1 MAQSLSHTIATQLQ
15 QAIEQNG
22 HARLTL
28 PGGSSPQLLI
38 KSLAQVDLDWSKVA
52 IMPGDERCVPFDDPA
67 SNAGQIATLFSGAS
81 VQPQLIRLWPDQ
93 PDDAV
98 LSQISDFT
106 VLGMG
111 LDAHFASLFPGMGP
125 EEGLIMKTRAP
136 AAPYDRISLTTK
148 ALLLTKSL
156 VLLVNGPEKHEIC
169 RRILGGQ
176 MADTP
181 LARLIRVAGSK
192 LELHIV
198 ST

>member
-1 MAQSLSHTIATQLQ
+1 MAKSLSGVIVSKLQ
-15 QAIEQNG
+15 QAIDQNG
-22 HARLTL
+22 QARLIL
-28 PGGSSPQLLI
+28 PGGSSPQLLM
-38 KSLAQVDLDWSKVA
+38 KRLAQSDLDWSNVT

-67 SNAGQIATLFSGAS
+67 SNAGQIAALFSGAK
-81 VQPQLIRLWPDQ
+81 VQPQLVRLWPDQ

-98 LSQISDFT
+98 LSQISDVT

-111 LDAHFASLFPGMGP
+111 LDAHIASLFPGMGP
-125 EEGLIMKTRAP
+125 EEGVIMKTRAP
-136 AAPYDRISLTTK
+136 VAPYDRISLTTK
-148 ALLLTKSL
+148 TLLQARSL
-156 VLLVNGPEKHEIC
+156 VLLVTGPEKHEIV
-169 RRILGGQ
+169 RRILAGQ